1 MKAAIDSLRR
11 AAPLVL
17 ILLLAGGLR
26 TLPLGVSSYAWDEAR
41 ISYDA
46 LRLVR
51 GGEFLFFGQPSSVGV
66 PFFPASV
73 WAFVPPYALSPD
85 PLTAVL
91 YVAALNTLM
100 IGGVWW
106 LARRWN
112 TTAAAIAALFLA
124 ATPYAV
130 LYSRSIWQP
139 NLLAPLT
146 LAWLIAAF
154 HGATGTGRARAI
166 GSAAAV
172 ALAGL
177 GVQIHFAGA
186 VLLPLT
192 LYASVRWRWYR
203 SPRPLLIGALVPLVA
218 ALPYLY
224 ALLTTPGLLTRA
236 EAAAGRGLTVDLGAA
251 GHLLRLMVGWDWA
264 YLGGGEIDRV
274 SRGAVT
280 PLIAAGLALA
290 GLIGLLRTLRQPPS
304 PGRTLAE
311 LAFGLLIGPPLFFL
325 VHTSAPLPHYLLT
338 ALPAAALLIGLSA
351 RALRRAGWIALLTA
365 LILTALWTAQLIL
378 TLTQVS
384 VERPPN
390 SALSSI
396 LSESRRAAHGA
407 AASGDPVL
415 FYTHGDDPLIDGEV
429 TVFTTLLWDRPHRIF
444 DGNRVLIL
452 PPYPA
457 VLLATLAPLPAW
469 EELEAGGLAAS
480 PVEYPR
486 RAGALPFVAVG
497 YNGRAELAG
506 FTRFDRP
513 IAFASGVQL
522 EGWRA
527 RWVGLRWRV
536 STLWRVTAGPPAG
549 PIQQFTHL
557 YRPDDDR
564 DAAPF
569 LGSDVG
575 LSLHLWRPGDRVVVM
590 ADFFN
595 VPPGAGYTLA
605 IGQYRLD
612 DGARIALEAGGER
625 VLIDDVAIA
634 PPDGP

>member
-1 MKAAIDSLRR
+1 MRVAIHSLRR

-17 ILLLAGGLR
+17 ILLLAAGLR
-26 TLPLGVSSYAWDEAR
+26 TLPPGISSYAWDEAR

-46 LRLVR
+46 LRLAR
-51 GGEFLFFGQPSSVGV
+51 QGEFLFFGQPSSVGV

-73 WAFVPPYALSPD
+73 WAFVPPYALSTD
-85 PLTAVL
+85 PLAAVL
-91 YVAALNTLM
+91 YVATLNTLM

-106 LARRWN
+106 LARRWG
-112 TTAAAIAALFLA
+112 TTVAAIAALFLA
-124 ATPYAV
+124 ANPYVV

-139 NLLAPLT
+139 NLLAPLA
-146 LAWLIAAF
+146 LAWLIATF
-154 HGATGTGRARAI
+154 HGAAGAGRARAI
-166 GSAAAV
+166 GSAVAV

-186 VLLPLT
+186 ILLPLT
-192 LYASVRWRWYR
+192 LYAIVRWRWYR
-203 SPRPLLIGALVPLVA
+203 SPHLLLIGGLFPLIA
-218 ALPYLY
+218 ALPYIY
-224 ALLTTPGLLTRA
+224 ALLTTPGLLARA
-236 EAAAGRGLTVDLGAA
+236 EAAAGRGLTVDLSAA
-251 GHLLRLMVGWDWA
+251 DHLLRMIIGWDWA
-264 YLGGGEIDRV
+264 YLGGGAIDRA
-274 SRGAVT
+274 SRGALT
-280 PLIAAGLALA
+280 PAIAAGLALT
-290 GLIGLLRTLRQPPS
+290 GLIGLLRALRQPPS

-311 LAFGLLIGPPLFFL
+311 LTLGLLIGPPLLFL

-351 RALRRAGWIALLTA
+351 RALRRAGWIALLTT
-365 LILTALWTAQLIL
+365 LILIALWTGQLTL

-384 VERPPN
+384 VERPPD

-396 LSESRRAAHGA
+396 LAESRRAAHGA

-415 FYTHGDDPLIDGEV
+415 FYTHGDDPLIHGEV

-444 DGNRVLIL
+444 DGNRVLVL
-452 PPYPA
+452 PPYSA

-469 EELEAGGLAAS
+469 EELQAGGLAAS

-497 YNGRAELAG
+497 YDGQAELAG

-522 EGWRA
+522 EGWRV
-527 RWVGLRWRV
+527 RWIGPRWRV
-536 STLWRVTAGPPAG
+536 STLWRVTGQPPAG

-564 DAAPF
+564 EAAPF
-569 LGSDVG
+569 QGSDVG
-575 LSLHLWRPGDRVVVM
+575 LSIHLWRPGDRVVVM
-590 ADFFN
+590 ADFFA

-625 VLIDDVAIA
+625 VLIDDVTIA
-634 PPDGP
+634 DPNTP